1 MSDREFDAIIIGAG
15 FSGLYML
22 HKLRG
27 LGYSAKVVEAGEDV
41 GGTWYWNRYPG
52 ARCDIESVEY
62 SYSFDK
68 ALEEEWD
75 WSERYAAQPEILRYL
90 QHVAERFDLRRDIA
104 FGSRVTAT
112 HWDETAKRWQV
123 STDKGGDYLAR
134 YVIAATG
141 CLSSF
146 NRPDIPGLDSFAGE
160 VYATGTWPHEGV
172 DFTGKR
178 VAVIGTGSSAIQSI
192 PQIARQADQ
201 LTVFQRTPNYVVPA
215 QNHALSEEHWRDYR
229 AGYGELRENARQAQ
243 FGAALPLPMSPKGAL
258 ESDLAELEADL
269 EKRWSYG
276 GLPGFIGAF
285 HDTLMDVSAADRV
298 GDFVRGKIRERV
310 NDPEVAE
317 LLCPKDYPFASKR
330 LCVDIDYFETYNR
343 DNVRLVDLNTTPIE
357 RIDEAGVQTSDALFE
372 VDAIVL
378 ATGFDA
384 MTGALSRIDIRGRD
398 GETLKEKWAEG
409 TRTYL
414 GLMNA
419 GFPNLFTITGPGSP
433 SVMSNMP
440 TSIEQHVDWI
450 AQAMVDLDERGVK
463 TIEPL
468 PDAEEVWTAHNSE
481 IAEMTIFVH
490 ANNWYQGANIP
501 GKPRVFMP
509 YLGGVGAYRNICEEV
524 RAKDYQGF
532 AIDGEGQST
541 DIDFL
546 DHVMRLMPQPAEA
559 A

>member
-1 MSDREFDAIIIGAG
+1 MADKELDAIIVGAG

-27 LGYSAKVVEAGEDV
+27 LGYNATVIEAGHDV

-68 ALEEEWD
+68 ELEDEWD
-75 WSERYAAQPEILRYL
+75 WSERYATQPEILRYL

-104 FGSRVTAT
+104 FETRVTAA
-112 HWDETAKRWQV
+112 HWDEASKRWRV
-123 STDKGGDYLAR
+123 ETDKGENLSAR

-146 NRPDIPGLDSFAGE
+146 NRPNIPGLDDFAGE
-160 VYATGTWPHEGV
+160 TYATGTWPHEGV

-178 VAVIGTGSSAIQSI
+178 VAVIGTGSSGIQSI
-192 PQIARQADQ
+192 PLIARQASQ

-215 QNHALSEEHWRDYR
+215 QNHALNDDNWREFR
-229 AGYGELRENARQAQ
+229 AGYGELREEARQSQ
-243 FGAALPLPMSPKGAL
+243 FGAAKFVPMSPLPAL
-258 ESDLAELEADL
+258 ETAQEDIDADL

-276 GLPGFIGAF
+276 GLPAF
-285 HDTLMDVSAADRV
+285 VASFPDTLFETAAADKI
-298 GDFVRGKIRERV
+298 GDFVRDKIRQRV
-310 NDPEVAE
+310 KDPQVAE
-317 LLCPKDYPFASKR
+317 LLCPKGYPFASKR

-343 DNVRLVDLNTTPIE
+343 DNVRLVDLNATPIE
-357 RIDEAGVQTSDALFE
+357 AVTETGVRTTAELVE

-384 MTGALSRIDIRGRD
+384 MTGSLSRIDIRGRD
-398 GETLKEKWAEG
+398 GASLKEKWAEG
-409 TRTYL
+409 TKTYL

-450 AQAMVDLDERGVK
+450 AQTMVDLEARGAS

-468 PDAEEVWTAHNSE
+468 PESEEIWTAHNTE
-481 IAEMTIFVH
+481 VADMTIYVH
-490 ANNWYQGANIP
+490 ANNWYLGANIP

-509 YLGGVGAYRNICEEV
+509 YLGGVGAYRNICDEV
-524 RAKDYQGF
+524 RERNYEGF
-532 AIDGEGQST
+532 AIDGAGKSPT
-541 DIDFL
+541 VDFM

>member
-1 MSDREFDAIIIGAG
+1 MADQEFDAIIVGAG

-22 HKLRG
+22 HKLRA
-27 LGYSAKVVEAGEDV
+27 LGFSAHAIEAGHDV

-68 ALEEEWD
+68 DLEADWD

-90 QHVAERFDLRRDIA
+90 QHVAERFDLRRDIE
-104 FGSRVTAT
+104 FETRVTAA
-112 HWDETAKRWQV
+112 HWQEDAHRWLV
-123 STDKGGDYLAR
+123 GTDRGRSYSAR
-134 YVIAATG
+134 FVIAATG

-160 VYATGTWPHEGV
+160 IYATGTWPHEGV

-192 PQIARQADQ
+192 PLIAKQAKQ

-215 QNHALSEEHWRDYR
+215 QNHALSDEHWRDYR
-229 AGYGELRENARQAQ
+229 AGYSGLRQNARVSQ
-243 FGAALPLPMSPKGAL
+243 FGAALPLPMSPKPAL
-258 ESDLAELEADL
+258 ESTQDELEEDL
-269 EKRWSYG
+269 EKRWAYG

-285 HDTLMDVSAADRV
+285 PDTLFETAAADLV
-298 GDFVRGKIRERV
+298 GEFVRGKIRERV
-310 NDPEVAE
+310 KDPVVAE

-343 DNVRLVDLNTTPIE
+343 DNVRLVDLNATPIE
-357 RIDEAGVQTSDALFE
+357 AVTADGVKTSAELVE
-372 VDAIVL
+372 LDAIVL

-384 MTGALSRIDIRGRD
+384 MTGALTRIDIRGRE
-398 GETLKEKWAEG
+398 GVTLKDKWAEG
-409 TRTYL
+409 TKTYL
-414 GLMNA
+414 GLMNR

-440 TSIEQHVDWI
+440 TSIEQHVDWVS
-450 AQAMVDLDERGVK
+450 QAMVDLRDRGAS

-468 PDAEEVWTAHNSE
+468 AESEEVWTAHNGE
-481 IAEMTIFVH
+481 IADLTVFVH
-490 ANNWYQGANIP
+490 ANNWYLGANIP

-509 YLGGVGAYRNICEEV
+509 YLGGVGAYRNICDEV
-524 RAKDYQGF
+524 RESGYSGF
-532 AIDGEGQST
+532 AIDGRGRPA
-541 DIDFL
+541 DIDFM
-546 DHVMRLMPQPAEA
+546 DHVMRLMPQSAEA